1 VKLAK
6 NGEFSMNR
14 QEVAEF
20 SLWLNNHP
28 RERYKLFN
36 EVVQGFMN
44 YKQND
49 YQTNEWALE
58 EAQ

>member
-6 NGEFSMNR
+6 NGEFTMNR

-20 SLWLNNHP
+20 SSWLNNHP
-28 RERYKLFN
+28 RERFKRFN
-36 EVVQGFMN
+36 EVVQAYMN
-44 YKQND
+44 YQRTD
-49 YQTNEWALE
+49 SQINEWTLD

>member
-1 VKLAK
+1 MKLTK
-6 NGEFSMNR
+6 NGEFSMNQ

-20 SLWLNNHP
+20 SLWLNDRP
-28 RERYKLFN
+28 KERYKRFN
-36 EVVQGFMN
+36 EVVQAFIN

-49 YQTNEWALE
+49 YQTNEWDLD

>member
-1 VKLAK
+1 MKLSK

-20 SLWLNNHP
+20 SLWLNSHP
-28 RERYKLFN
+28 KERYNRFN
-36 EVVQGFMN
+36 EVVQAFLN

-49 YQTNEWALE
+49 YQTNEWDLE

>member
-1 VKLAK
+1 MKLAK
-6 NGEFSMNR
+6 NGEFSMNQ

-20 SLWLNNHP
+20 SSWLNDHP
-28 RERYKLFN
+28 KERYNRFN
-36 EVVQGFMN
+36 EVVNAFLN

-49 YQTNEWALE
+49 FQINEWDLN

>member
-1 VKLAK
+1 MKLAK

-20 SLWLNNHP
+20 SSWLNDHP
-28 RERYKLFN
+28 RERFNRFN
-36 EVVQGFMN
+36 EVVQAYMN
-44 YKQND
+44 YQQNGF
-49 YQTNEWALE
+49 QINQWALD

>member
-1 VKLAK
+1 MKFNK
-6 NGEFSMNR
+6 NGEFRMNQ

-28 RERYKLFN
+28 RERYKRFN
-36 EVVQGFMN
+36 EVVQAFMDF
-44 YKQND
+44 KQNEN
-49 YQTNEWALE
+49 QSNEWILE